1 MFPCPH
7 CGQQININAPPTEVA
22 WYKYDPGGSKVS
34 LGCGSLILI
43 ALIVLIVLIAVVIAA
58 WLMVAMMPG
67 QIAKKRGHPQA
78 EAINVMGWWG
88 AITMGVL
95 APIAWVW
102 AFTKPIAKPVDV
114 TPLDSDS
121 DTDSVSDGQEVSS

>member
-1 MFPCPH
+1 MLDYF
-7 CGQQININAPPTEVA
+7 
-22 WYKYDPGGSKVS
+22 
-34 LGCGSLILI
+34 
-43 ALIVLIVLIAVVIAA
+43 ALIVLIVLIAVMVAA
-58 WLMVAMMPG
+58 WLMLAMMPG

-102 AFTKPIAKPVDV
+102 AYTKPVAQPIDLPD
-114 TPLDSDS
+114 TDSDS
-121 DTDSVSDGQEVSS
+121 DSDSDSDKEDAS